1 MKTPVAE
8 RGAAAGLVQAA
19 EPARLAA
26 SLAAVALGGA
36 LAVGEP
42 APTRWPVW
50 GAVALAAFFLQAGG
64 RLLIEA
70 AESRRA
76 HAHAWQ
82 SGRGRTLL
90 PPGRLLAAAALC
102 LTVTLA
108 LGFLA
113 LIERGWPLFWLG
125 LGGVVGAVLYSQG
138 PALRDRALGP
148 ALSFVLLGPLPV
160 VAGYLAVTGSWSPL
174 ALRVSVPLGLL
185 AAATVLTREVH
196 DVVDDARAGATTLAG
211 LLRRPAA
218 DFLLLLLLAGAY
230 LWVGA
235 LVARGLL
242 APACLLPLLTVPGAI
257 RLFAAVRATE
267 DDAAAGEPRHAP
279 QAANLYVRFAFLY
292 AASVALSELIWKRAV

>member
-1 MKTPVAE
+1 VTTSVAG
-8 RGAAAGLVQAA
+8 RGAAAGIAQAV

-42 APTRWPVW
+42 APARWPVW

-76 HAHAWQ
+76 HTQTWQ
-82 SGRGRTLL
+82 SGRGRSLL
-90 PPGRLLAAAALC
+90 PPGRLIAVAAGCLA
-102 LTVTLA
+102 VTLV

-160 VAGYLAVTGSWSPL
+160 VAGYLAVTGTWSPL
-174 ALRVSVPLGLL
+174 AVRVSVPLGLL
-185 AAATVLTREVH
+185 AAATILTREIR

-257 RLFAAVRATE
+257 RLFAAVRTAE
-267 DDAAAGEPRHAP
+267 DDTVTGEPGFAL

-292 AASVALSELIWKRAV
+292 AASVAVSELIWKRAV

>member
-1 MKTPVAE
+1 VTTPEAG
-8 RGAAAGLVQAA
+8 RGAFASLAHAA
-19 EPARLAA
+19 EPPRLAA
-26 SLAAVALGGA
+26 SLSAVALGGA

-42 APTRWPVW
+42 GPARWPVW

-70 AESRRA
+70 AEARRA

-82 SGRGRTLL
+82 SGRSRSALS
-90 PPGRLLAAAALC
+90 PGRLAAAAALC
-102 LTVTLA
+102 FAATLL

-113 LIERGWPLFWLG
+113 LIERGWPLFWFG

-148 ALSFVLLGPLPV
+148 PLSFVLLGPLPV
-160 VAGYLAVTGSWSPL
+160 VAGYLAVTGAWSPL

-185 AAATVLTREVH
+185 AAATILAREIR
-196 DVVDDARAGATTLAG
+196 DIVDDARAGATTMAG

-218 DFLLLLLLAGAY
+218 DFLLLLLFALAY
-230 LWVGA
+230 LWLIA

-242 APACLLPLLTVPGAI
+242 APACLLPLLTLPGAI
-257 RLFAAVRATE
+257 RLFAAVRAAPE
-267 DDAAAGEPRHAP
+267 DGASGETRLAEK
-279 QAANLYVRFAFLY
+279 AANLYIRFAVLY
-292 AASVALSELIWKRAV
+292 AASVAVSELIWKRAV